1 MMMMMMVVVVAVS
14 KANDASLRFVALANF
29 WLLPTAGSREFVSLE
44 HGKIIKAVLGKKK
57 MLVNKSPTADKKKT
71 PEGNTN
77 WLVSAGSVSASWKG
91 NAIKSAKKKGVE
103 N

>member
-44 HGKIIKAVLGKKK
+44 HGKIIKAVLAKKK
-57 MLVNKSPTADKKKT
+57 MLVNKSPTADKKK
-71 PEGNTN
+71 
-77 WLVSAGSVSASWKG
+77 
-91 NAIKSAKKKGVE
+91 KKHQREIQIGLCPPYPCPHPGKVTR
-103 N
+103 